1 MIFFIKLH
9 VAWKGF
15 MISKAGINWGV
26 RKCIFDHLD
35 NYAGSAK
42 IILPGLVPHVVGR
55 KITSHKNEVYVLPNT

>member
-1 MIFFIKLH
+1 
-9 VAWKGF
+9 